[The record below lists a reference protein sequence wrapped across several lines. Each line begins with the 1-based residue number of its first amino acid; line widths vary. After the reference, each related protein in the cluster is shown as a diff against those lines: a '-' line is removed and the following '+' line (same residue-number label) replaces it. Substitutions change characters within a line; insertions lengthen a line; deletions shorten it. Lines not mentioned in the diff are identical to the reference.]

1 VNGSDFNAPW
11 SLAIWLR
18 FATIR
23 AARAQGR
30 DPHFLVRGRRTDD
43 PYTMKLAHRAAPAL
57 RFALAAPLVLQFAI
71 CGIAFPQGAAS
82 KPAASKPAA
91 SKPAASKPAAAAP
104 ETDDEAIALADR
116 LEKIVEETRG
126 LKFKHPVKKGVY
138 DKERLA
144 KFLEQQMK
152 KENAEAQYSW
162 QEKAWKILGLIPP
175 SMDVKGEMKELLLEQ
190 IGGFYDPDTKELKVM
205 RGFGGLIGE
214 VLMAHELCHAL
225 EDQHFDLNQ
234 IDERNKEQTPDDD
247 DRQFAAHSV
256 MEGSATI
263 LMQKVM
269 MKRMEE
275 GNLSPNDVMGGLD
288 MSNPAFSGE
297 KARKAPKILVK
308 PLMEMYMS
316 GASFLGRD
324 GGMLGMMNAKEKDI
338 DYAFKH
344 IPLSSEQILHP
355 KKYWNP
361 TNSDLPIVVTIPDLA
376 PDLGKGW
383 KRLGGN
389 VFGEIGVAILT
400 MPKPEPEPEPEPGEE
415 PNPIAEAMKML
426 REKKTTKESRGW
438 GGDRYE
444 LYGGPL
450 DGVLL
455 VWVSAWDTEAD
466 AKEMEEW
473 LKGALASGAI
483 GAKKLDT
490 TIQRTETEGLHRVDL
505 ISTSEASLM
514 PVALK
519 ALKNVKFQALTA
531 DAMTVDP
538 PKSRPAKGTGG
549 AESAPAKK
557 DTKKNAKED

>member
-1 VNGSDFNAPW
+1 
-11 SLAIWLR
+11 
-18 FATIR
+18 
-23 AARAQGR
+23 
-30 DPHFLVRGRRTDD
+30 
-43 PYTMKLAHRAAPAL
+43 
-57 RFALAAPLVLQFAI
+57 
-71 CGIAFPQGAAS
+71 
-82 KPAASKPAA
+82 
-91 SKPAASKPAAAAP
+91 
-104 ETDDEAIALADR
+104 
-116 LEKIVEETRG
+116 
-126 LKFKHPVKKGVY
+126 
-138 DKERLA
+138 
-144 KFLEQQMK
+144 
-152 KENAEAQYSW
+152 
-162 QEKAWKILGLIPP
+162 
-175 SMDVKGEMKELLLEQ
+175 
-190 IGGFYDPDTKELKVM
+190 
-205 RGFGGLIGE
+205 
-214 VLMAHELCHAL
+214 
-225 EDQHFDLNQ
+225 
-234 IDERNKEQTPDDD
+234 
-247 DRQFAAHSV
+247 
-256 MEGSATI
+256 
-263 LMQKVM
+263 

-361 TNSDLPIVVTIPDLA
+361 TNSDLPIVVTIPDVA

-438 GGDRYE
+438 GATATSSTAARSTAFCW
-444 LYGGPL
+444 YGSRRGT
-450 DGVLL
+450 
-455 VWVSAWDTEAD
+455 TEAD

-538 PKSRPAKGTGG
+538 PKSRPAKDGRRR
-549 AESAPAKK
+549 ERPAKK